1 MAVTQMN
8 SVKELPYI
16 LSNILS
22 IFTVMPLAV
31 AVLAVGI
38 VFPVLFGN
46 MELRACGVI
55 SYEIYLV
62 HVFTLEMIGESF
74 VRVVAFMAVTL
85 ILAYAL
91 YVVER
96 GIKNGRLNSNHT
108 NKK

>member
-8 SVKELPYI
+8 LVKEFPYI
-16 LSNILS
+16 VSNILS

-31 AVLAVGI
+31 AVLAAGI

-62 HVFTLEMIGESF
+62 HAFTLEMIGESF
-74 VRVVAFMAVTL
+74 VSVIAFMTVTL

-91 YVVER
+91 YVVTCR
-96 GIKNGRLNSNHT
+96 VRSVRLSIY
-108 NKK
+108 